1 MEFKADCV
9 PMKWPSGPLEVA
21 RRERRGPLTA
31 EINDALQSW
40 HQPVALKL
48 LHGSPVNCL
57 VVSWA
62 SGLPQDSEQQK
73 SLRPLIERGRERGIC
88 FVGSVDDAA
97 DIGSAVASAEAA
109 GLSAVATEEDYNGLW
124 KLPVIPFTTR
134 AKAPWNN
141 SSGLL
146 ILNDGI
152 WPQIRS
158 NMEEGKDQAV
168 AGPTGIPWVDS
179 NGWYIRMITSLSV
192 GKTVWLNLD
201 PSAKIAPDQAESYA
215 LALADAEAYG
225 AHWVISLDDTLRAG
239 LAKGHSQSVE
249 IWRRI
254 AEAATFFR
262 SHKVWRSYQPLGL
275 LGVISDFSGPDEF
288 MGGEILNLLCRRQLP
303 FRVIPRS
310 RVTALSLE
318 GLRTILYADQGAP
331 SPELRRE
338 LLNSVAK
345 GTLLIVPPSWRI
357 TEGKLSLD
365 RSQDTYEM
373 YSLAQGRI
381 AVAKEE
387 WQDPYQLASETQVVM
402 SHSTDLIRLWNAGGT
417 NSLYS
422 AASDGSI
429 RLLQILN
436 YSLGGE
442 TDSISLWLRDSY
454 RLANF
459 WTLGAK
465 TPRSLEKVTQFGD
478 AELHLPNFRLYAAIE
493 FKE

>member
-1 MEFKADCV
+1 
-9 PMKWPSGPLEVA
+9 
-21 RRERRGPLTA
+21 
-31 EINDALQSW
+31 
-40 HQPVALKL
+40 
-48 LHGSPVNCL
+48 
-57 VVSWA
+57 
-62 SGLPQDSEQQK
+62 
-73 SLRPLIERGRERGIC
+73 
-88 FVGSVDDAA
+88 
-97 DIGSAVASAEAA
+97 
-109 GLSAVATEEDYNGLW
+109 
-124 KLPVIPFTTR
+124 
-134 AKAPWNN
+134 
-141 SSGLL
+141 
-146 ILNDGI
+146 
-152 WPQIRS
+152 
-158 NMEEGKDQAV
+158 
-168 AGPTGIPWVDS
+168 
-179 NGWYIRMITSLSV
+179 MITSLSV

-225 AHWVISLDDTLRAG
+225 AHWVISLGDTLRAG
-239 LAKGHSQSVE
+239 LAKGNSQSVK
-249 IWRRI
+249 IWRRL

-288 MGGEILNLLCRRQLP
+288 MGGESLNLLCRRHLP

-373 YSLAQGRI
+373 CSLAQGRI

-402 SHSTDLIRLWNAGGT
+402 SHSTDPIRLWNAGGT

-459 WTLGAK
+459 WSLGAK
-465 TPRSLEKVTQFGD
+465 TPISLEKVTEFGD

-493 FKE
+493 FKK